1 MDVGTQYKIKN
12 NQNLKKYLRENSYL
26 YKYLNRGSISLQEI
40 EFKMKEAYKITSQD
54 KFNRFIN
61 NINMISKFMDRSIEK
76 LN

>member
-12 NQNLKKYLRENSYL
+12 NQNLKKYLREDSYL

-61 NINMISKFMDRSIEK
+61 NINMISKFMDILK
-76 LN
+76 

>member
-61 NINMISKFMDRSIEK
+61 NINMISKFMDILK
-76 LN
+76 

>member
-12 NQNLKKYLRENSYL
+12 NQNLKKYLREDSYL

>member
-61 NINMISKFMDRSIEK
+61 NINMISKFMDMV
-76 LN
+76 N